1 MSYRVLGASLTLINT
16 CALASRI
23 VRVEQKNSDGEYLES
38 IKVVQD
44 KTKESLDRQVK
55 KINETL
61 EVSSRGLVTVIL
73 SDIQW

>member
-1 MSYRVLGASLTLINT
+1 
-16 CALASRI
+16 

-61 EVSSRGLVTVIL
+61 EVSSRGLVSVIL